1 MPDTGTPSLTR
12 LRLTFATRRTLAHV
26 SVLDLGRIWERS
38 LRRAAVPLRYSQG
51 FNPRPRMQFAAPLPT
66 GCGGEAE
73 LLDIWLDE
81 ARTPAW
87 LTAALEGKLP
97 PDLHLRRVEAVSLD
111 APPLADL
118 LRASHYRLLLR
129 GVEAASAERAVEALL
144 AREEMLRPRRGRRR
158 DRMYDLRPLILELR
172 VEPAEEPW
180 DVALWMHLRAEVGA
194 TGRPDEVLTALGF
207 DDLPRRCTRERL
219 ILAGQEEAADGR

>member
-1 MPDTGTPSLTR
+1 MPDPRTPSLTR
-12 LRLTFATRRTLAHV
+12 LRLTFATARTLACV

-81 ARTPAW
+81 PRTPDEI
-87 LTAALEGKLP
+87 TAALEGKLP
-97 PDLHLRRVEAVSLD
+97 PDLHLRRVEAVAPD
-111 APPLADL
+111 APLLADR
-118 LRASHYRLLLR
+118 LRASAYRLLLR
-129 GVEAASAERAVEALL
+129 GVDPASAEQAIRALL
-144 AREEMLRPRRGRRR
+144 AREEVLRPRRGRRR

-172 VEPAEEPW
+172 VAPAGEPW
-180 DVALWMHLRAEVGA
+180 DVALWMRLRAEAGA
-194 TGRPDEVLTALGF
+194 TGRPDEVLAALGF

-219 ILAGQEEAADGR
+219 ILAGEEAADD